1 LRRREARGRVQEG
14 RGAQTAPREV
24 AHQAPER
31 RLTVV
36 RMQVFRF
43 FGELA
48 GSRRV
53 VFELM
58 RRDLSS
64 RYLGSGLGLFW
75 MVAQPAATILVLW
88 FVFSFGFGARSV
100 GRVPFI
106 LWLVAGIVPWF
117 FLAESVSGATN
128 AVIDHGFLVKKIPF
142 RVHLLPLVRI
152 LSALAVHLV
161 FVGLSL
167 VLLWLSGFPPG
178 LHALQ
183 LPYYL
188 LATVA
193 FVLGLSWCT
202 SALIVFLRDLGPV
215 VALLLQFGF
224 WLTPVFWD
232 LEAIPPSY
240 AKFVMLNPAYY
251 LVQGYRESLLQRVWF
266 WRHAEL
272 TLYFWAATLVLLAAG
287 AWIFRRLRPHFAD
300 VL

>member
-1 LRRREARGRVQEG
+1 MVRTQF
-14 RGAQTAPREV
+14 
-24 AHQAPER
+24 
-31 RLTVV
+31 LT
-36 RMQVFRF
+36 F

-53 VFELM
+53 IFELI
-58 RRDLSS
+58 RRDLNA

-88 FVFSFGFGARSV
+88 FVFSFGFGARAV
-100 GRVPFI
+100 AGVPFI

-117 FLAESVSGATN
+117 FLTECVSGATN
-128 AVIDHGFLVKKIPF
+128 AVIDHAFLVKKILF
-142 RVHLLPLVRI
+142 RVHLLPIVRI

-161 FVGLSL
+161 FVALSL
-167 VLLWLSGFPPG
+167 SLLWLSGFPPG

-193 FVLGLSWCT
+193 FVLGLTWCT

-232 LEAIPPSY
+232 LGAIPPGY
-240 AKFVMLNPAYY
+240 ARLVMLNPAYY
-251 LVQGYRESLLQRVWF
+251 LVQGYRESLLHRVWF
-266 WRHAEL
+266 WSHAEL
-272 TLYFWAATLVLLAAG
+272 TLYFWASTLVLLVAG
-287 AWIFRRLRPHFAD
+287 AWVFRRLRPHFAD